1 MKSLLRLSLSFTTA
15 LLVFGGGPSFAADT
29 ALDRYVHAPD
39 PAYRYELIDNHT
51 ADDGTT
57 YLLKFTSQSWLTA
70 AEVNQTNWWHWLIIH
85 RPKEVTSDTALL
97 FITGGNNKDGKQPKP
112 DDSMKRIADATRS
125 VVVQLRQVPNQPLI
139 FHNDG
144 QERVED
150 DLIAY
155 GWDKFLRGG
164 RDEWLARLPMTKSAV
179 RAMDTV
185 TDFLGKAE
193 RGSLKID
200 KFVVAGGSKR
210 GRT

>member
-1 MKSLLRLSLSFTTA
+1 MKPSPRWLIRFALA
-15 LLVFGGGPSFAADT
+15 LLLSGVGTTFAADT

-39 PAYRYELIDNHT
+39 PAYHYDLIDNHA

-57 YLLKFTSQSWLTA
+57 YLIKFTSQSWLTA
-70 AEVNQTNWWHWLIIH
+70 AQVNQTNWWHWLIIH

-112 DDSMKRIADATRS
+112 DDSMKRIADATKS
-125 VVVQLRQVPNQPLI
+125 VVVQLKQVPNQPLI

-144 QERVED
+144 VERTED

-185 TDFLGKAE
+185 TDFLGKPE

-210 GRT
+210 G